1 MKSIHLIEWPRSA
14 MILEKLFSGLSE
26 KEKYEIT
33 SWAFSYFM
41 SNDLTVSDAVV
52 KAVKKAM
59 PNKVR
64 DDNSLKIPRST
75 FIELQLRVK
84 NML

>member
-1 MKSIHLIEWPRSA
+1 MFD
-14 MILEKLFSGLSE
+14 KLFGLTE
-26 KEKYEIT
+26 HDKYEIT

-41 SNDLTVSDAVV
+41 TSNLTVSDCVV
-52 KAVKKAM
+52 EAVKHCK
-59 PNKVR
+59 PGKVKE
-64 DDNSLKIPRST
+64 DGTLKISRST

>member
-1 MKSIHLIEWPRSA
+1 

-41 SNDLTVSDAVV
+41 SNDLTVSDAVI
-52 KAVKKAM
+52 KAIKRVT
-59 PNKVR
+59 PTKVG

>member
-1 MKSIHLIEWPRSA
+1 M
-14 MILEKLFSGLSE
+14 LEKLFGGLSE

-41 SNDLTVSDAVV
+41 TTNLTVADCVTQ
-52 KAVKKAM
+52 AVKHIT
-59 PNKVR
+59 PNRVKE
-64 DDNSLKIPRST
+64 DGTLKISRSV